1 MNRCSGCGYLVP
13 GAWTECRRCG
23 SPVAAATPA
32 TPTPPAAPIGAPH
45 ATTIGALA
53 LAAPPPPTPL
63 PGTRARA
70 AARGAA
76 EAGFGAPDD
85 ALLAGAAPRDIGPD
99 TMLPRVAPVI
109 TAAPS
114 GRPSRLNR
122 RSVVVAAVV
131 LVCVLGA
138 ASSLIQHGDHRQTAQ
153 PVILAPQPPFV
164 GIPTSLSAIV
174 RIEAESSRHTAL
186 GNIMSEAGPSG
197 AAVTDTQLASAQPEY
212 QWVPANQPS
221 TTNLI
226 ISVASVPGADQIA
239 VSGTNR
245 EICAFGRWSPSAGA
259 TYVTM
264 DHVSMCDAD
273 AAPTTGWSPLAGG
286 SAQDLP
292 NEDGN

>member
-32 TPTPPAAPIGAPH
+32 APAAPAGAPH
-45 ATTIGALA
+45 AATLGALA
-53 LAAPPPPTPL
+53 LAAPPAPTPL

-99 TMLPRVAPVI
+99 TMLPRVEAVI
-109 TAAPS
+109 TVAPS
-114 GRPSRLNR
+114 GRRSRLNG
-122 RSVVVAAVV
+122 RSAVIAAIV

-138 ASSLIQHGDHRQTAQ
+138 ADSLIPHGDRRHAAL
-153 PVILAPQPPFV
+153 PVVLAPQPPFV

-186 GNIMSEAGPSG
+186 GNVISEAGPTG
-197 AAVTDTQLASAQPEY
+197 AAVTVTQLASVQPDY
-212 QWVPANQPS
+212 QWVAANQPS

-226 ISVASVPGADQIA
+226 ISLASVPGADQIA

-264 DHVSMCDAD
+264 DHVTTCDAD

-292 NEDGN
+292 DEDGN

>member
-1 MNRCSGCGYLVP
+1 MQALRFAGRGCKSGGTGGLRWCAARDDP
-13 GAWTECRRCG
+13 RRVG
-23 SPVAAATPA
+23 PRR
-32 TPTPPAAPIGAPH
+32 TPTADSTSGYAP
-45 ATTIGALA
+45 
-53 LAAPPPPTPL
+53 
-63 PGTRARA
+63 RA

-109 TAAPS
+109 TVAPS
-114 GRPSRLNR
+114 GRRSRLNG
-122 RSVVVAAVV
+122 RSVVLAVVV

-138 ASSLIQHGDHRQTAQ
+138 AFSLIPHRDHGQTAQ
-153 PVILAPQPPFV
+153 PVILAPQPPLV

-186 GNIMSEAGPSG
+186 GNVISEASPSG
-197 AAVTDTQLASAQPEY
+197 AAVTDTQLAAVQPDY

-292 NEDGN
+292 DEDGN

>member
-1 MNRCSGCGYLVP
+1 
-13 GAWTECRRCG
+13 
-23 SPVAAATPA
+23 
-32 TPTPPAAPIGAPH
+32 
-45 ATTIGALA
+45 
-53 LAAPPPPTPL
+53 
-63 PGTRARA
+63 
-70 AARGAA
+70 
-76 EAGFGAPDD
+76 
-85 ALLAGAAPRDIGPD
+85 
-99 TMLPRVAPVI
+99 MLPRVAPAI
-109 TAAPS
+109 TVSPA
-114 GRPSRLNR
+114 GRRSRLNG

-131 LVCVLGA
+131 LVCALGA
-138 ASSLIQHGDHRQTAQ
+138 AFSLIQHADHRQTAQ

-186 GNIMSEAGPSG
+186 GNVISDAGPSG
-197 AAVTDTQLASAQPEY
+197 AAVTDTQLAAVQPDY

-292 NEDGN
+292 DEDGN